1 MSMYSYKMK
10 RFILLKRK
18 RLLFYI
24 AAFCLFLALIIGLG
38 YRESKM
44 GQGAL
49 DRAAVRKIHLSCSEY
64 PYYTHTLSTREMN
77 ESNLKYNCRYTK
89 DMRIQ
94 KIPPS
99 DIYSFVIEYND
110 GSAKTIKYSRLMNKY
125 YDGESRLIKPSR
137 DFEAQLQE
145 WMRILD
151 VHLYNKYGMLLPWE
165 EVDKIFP
172 RFSYARII
180 DIYTGASFMVQRRAG
195 TSHVDAQPLT
205 AQDTA
210 VMKKIFHGSWTWDR
224 SGIVVQINQYRI
236 AASMNGKPH
245 GSGKIKGNNF
255 PGHFCIHFLNST
267 THSGNLDQQHLVEI
281 LKAAGKLPLT
291 E

>member
-1 MSMYSYKMK
+1 M
-10 RFILLKRK
+10 R
-18 RLLFYI
+18 
-24 AAFCLFLALIIGLG
+24 
-38 YRESKM
+38 
-44 GQGAL
+44 QDAL
-49 DRAAVRKIHLSCSEY
+49 DRAAVRNILLSCSEY
-64 PYYTHTLSTREMN
+64 PYYTHTLSAREMS

-99 DIYSFVIEYND
+99 YIYSFVIEYND
-110 GSAKTIKYSRLMNKY
+110 GSVKTIKYSRLMNKY
-125 YDGESRLIKPSR
+125 YDGESRLIKPSE

-145 WMRILD
+145 WIRLLD
-151 VHLYNKYGMLLPWE
+151 VHLVNTYGMLLPWE

-172 RFSYARII
+172 KFSYARIVN
-180 DIYTGASFMVQRRAG
+180 IYTGASFMVQRRAG

-210 VMKKIFHGSWTWDR
+210 VMKKIFHDAWTWDR
-224 SGIVVQINQYRI
+224 SGIVVEINQYRI

-245 GSGKIKGNNF
+245 GSGKIKDNNF